1 MLYRV
6 LLKIKLFVRRDLI
19 NTKFI
24 IMEENRQIEITFEL
38 TFLSKKPVEIK
49 IKAENRAACRILA
62 ICYANLDFP
71 TWLGMKEI
79 T

>member
-1 MLYRV
+1 
-6 LLKIKLFVRRDLI
+6 
-19 NTKFI
+19 
-24 IMEENRQIEITFEL
+24 MEENRQIEITFEL